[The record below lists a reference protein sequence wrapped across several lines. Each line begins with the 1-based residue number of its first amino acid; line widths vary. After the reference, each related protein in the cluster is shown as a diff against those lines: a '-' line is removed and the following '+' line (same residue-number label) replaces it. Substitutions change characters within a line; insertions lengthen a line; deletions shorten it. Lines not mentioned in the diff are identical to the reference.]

1 MSDIGIL
8 NSPFAIALLVLI
20 LGAPGLAIG
29 AIAGALAWRRRR
41 FWGAAIGAVAGWGLG
56 LLTWAYFTGNL

>member
-8 NSPFAIALLVLI
+8 NSPFAIALIVLI

-29 AIAGALAWRRRR
+29 AGIGALAWRRHR
-41 FWGAAIGAVAGWGLG
+41 FWGAGLGAIAGFGLG
-56 LLTWAYFTGNL
+56 LLAWAYFTDNL